1 MDLSGIIT
9 ISGKPGVFKIVARSK
24 GGIIVESLIDGK
36 RMPALS
42 THRVS
47 ALEDISIYTY
57 SEDVPLAEIYGKL
70 AEKTGGKESVAPKA
84 GESVLREELKSV
96 LPEYD
101 EDRVYH
107 SDLKKLFSWFNLL
120 AKKGLA
126 VAPKKEEV
134 KEEPKEEK
142 AKKPA
147 AKKTTA
153 EKKPAAKKPAA
164 KKTAAAEKKPAA
176 KKPAAKKAPAKAKT
190 EK

>member
-1 MDLSGIIT
+1 
-9 ISGKPGVFKIVARSK
+9 
-24 GGIIVESLIDGK
+24 
-36 RMPALS
+36 MPALS

-153 EKKPAAKKPAA
+153 EKKSQQRRNLRQKRRQQLRKSLQQRNLLLKKLLQKQRLKSKHAIISI
-164 KKTAAAEKKPAA
+164 
-176 KKPAAKKAPAKAKT
+176 
-190 EK
+190 